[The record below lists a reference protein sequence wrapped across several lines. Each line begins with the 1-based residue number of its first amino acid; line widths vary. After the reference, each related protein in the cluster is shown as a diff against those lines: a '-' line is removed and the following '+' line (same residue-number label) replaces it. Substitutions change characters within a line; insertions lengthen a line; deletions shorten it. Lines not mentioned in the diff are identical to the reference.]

1 MFPCRCL
8 MTPPSAY
15 APQKALTRTPPQ
27 LRWGGKIHDRVRRGE
42 RNRWRMTYSFQFRD
56 VFAAWEFL
64 LDGLILTLELSL
76 VTMIV
81 GLLIGLAGAAGRVY
95 GPTWIRRPI
104 AVYVETIRNTPLI
117 VQLFLIFFGLPSAG
131 LKFDAH
137 TAAFIALSINLGA
150 YSIEIIR
157 AGLEAIPRSQI
168 EAGQSLGLSGLQ
180 VFRHVIVFPALK
192 LMYPALAS
200 QFVLLMLATSV
211 VSQISAQDLF
221 HMASII
227 QSPTFRDFE
236 VYIVVAAAYL
246 ALAMIFHLLFAGLY
260 QLVFARR

>member
-1 MFPCRCL
+1 
-8 MTPPSAY
+8 
-15 APQKALTRTPPQ
+15 
-27 LRWGGKIHDRVRRGE
+27 
-42 RNRWRMTYSFQFRD
+42 MTYSFQFRD

-64 LDGLILTLELSL
+64 LEGLILTLELSL
-76 VTMIV
+76 IAMVA
-81 GLLIGLAGAAGRVY
+81 GLVIGLAGAAGRVY
-95 GPTWIRRPI
+95 GRPWLRRSV

-131 LKFDAH
+131 IKFDAN
-137 TAAFIALSINLGA
+137 TAAMIALSINLGA

-168 EAGQSLGLSGLQ
+168 EAGQSLGLSPVQ
-180 VFRHVIVFPALK
+180 IFRYVIIFPALK
-192 LMYPALAS
+192 LMFPSLAS

-227 QSPTFRDFE
+227 QSRTFRDFE
-236 VYIVVAAAYL
+236 VYILVSAAYL
-246 ALAMIFHLLFAGLY
+246 VLALIFRLLFAAFY

>member
-1 MFPCRCL
+1 
-8 MTPPSAY
+8 
-15 APQKALTRTPPQ
+15 
-27 LRWGGKIHDRVRRGE
+27 
-42 RNRWRMTYSFQFRD
+42 MTYSFQFRD

-64 LDGLILTLELSL
+64 LDGLVLTLELSL
-76 VTMIV
+76 FTMVV
-81 GLLIGLAGAAGRVY
+81 GLVIGVAGAAARVY
-95 GPTWIRRPI
+95 GPPWIRRPV
-104 AVYVETIRNTPLI
+104 AVYVEAIRNTPLI

-131 LKFDAH
+131 IKFDAD

-227 QSPTFRDFE
+227 QSRTFRDFE

-246 ALAMIFHLLFAGLY
+246 ALALVFRLLFAALY
-260 QLVFARR
+260 QLVFQRR

>member
-1 MFPCRCL
+1 
-8 MTPPSAY
+8 
-15 APQKALTRTPPQ
+15 
-27 LRWGGKIHDRVRRGE
+27 
-42 RNRWRMTYSFQFRD
+42 MTYSFQFRD

-76 VTMIV
+76 VTMVV

-95 GPTWIRRPI
+95 GPTWIRQPI
-104 AVYVETIRNTPLI
+104 AFYVETIRNTPLI

-131 LKFDAH
+131 IKFDAS

-227 QSPTFRDFE
+227 QSRTFRDFE
-236 VYIVVAAAYL
+236 VYILVAAAYL
-246 ALAMIFHLLFAGLY
+246 ALAMIFRLLFAGLY
-260 QLVFARR
+260 QLVLARR